1 MEQSKLISSMIA
13 KFKIAYPYFFKE
25 LKNEELIGM
34 ISLYQEELAEYNEPT
49 IVNATKNIIRNSK
62 FMPSLKEI
70 IEACEEFK
78 VRGTNEVIE
87 KMISAG
93 YFKSVNEIDKAYKFV
108 EEDVIPKWLLVD
120 MKKYGYEE
128 PRTLGSSKMKLLK
141 EI

>member
-1 MEQSKLISSMIA
+1 MEQSKLVSSMIA

-62 FMPSLKEI
+62 FMPSLNEI
-70 IEACEEFK
+70 IESCEKSKTRE
-78 VRGTNEVIE
+78 TNKVIE

-93 YFKSVNEIDKAYKFV
+93 YFKSVNEIDKAYKFI
-108 EEDVIPKWLLVD
+108 EEEIIPKWLLED

-128 PRTLGSSKMKLLK
+128 PKTLSCSKMKLL
-141 EI
+141 EER

>member
-34 ISLYQEELAEYNEPT
+34 ISLYQEELVEYNEPT
-49 IVNATKNIIRNSK
+49 IVNATKEIIRNSK
-62 FMPSLKEI
+62 FMPSLNEI
-70 IEACEEFK
+70 IETCEECK
-78 VRGTNEVIE
+78 VRKTNEVIE

-128 PRTLGSSKMKLLK
+128 PKTISFSKMKLL
-141 EI
+141 EER